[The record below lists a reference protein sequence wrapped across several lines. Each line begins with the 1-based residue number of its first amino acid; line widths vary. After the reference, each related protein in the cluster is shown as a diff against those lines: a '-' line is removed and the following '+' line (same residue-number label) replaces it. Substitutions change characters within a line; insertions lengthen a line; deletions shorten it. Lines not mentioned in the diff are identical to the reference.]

1 MPWRG
6 LGWENHTT
14 SHPNVDRVVGLL
26 NSHDVSERKRAIE
39 TLIPF
44 GFVLLR
50 PLRKAFAD
58 GPNTSRFQEGLCCV
72 YREIRKRL
80 NTTDLIESL
89 SDKDPEIRVDAVR
102 ALRVKSL
109 RGAGL
114 TPEIIRAYI
123 WTLRDSHP
131 RVREEA
137 AKMLCWAAPD
147 MEAHSALVQALR
159 DIDPSVQRQAKLSL
173 NSFRLE
179 SSASVGQGT
188 AFRGAPGFSP
198 MLGWFM
204 DIVNTRVHR

>member
-1 MPWRG
+1 M
-6 LGWENHTT
+6 
-14 SHPNVDRVVGLL
+14 
-26 NSHDVSERKRAIE
+26 SERKRAIE
-39 TLIPF
+39 TLVPL

-50 PLRKAFAD
+50 PLRKAFAE

-102 ALRVKSL
+102 ALRIKSL

-114 TPEIIRAYI
+114 TPEIVRAYI
-123 WTLRDSHP
+123 RTLRDSHP

-147 MEAHSALVQALR
+147 AEAYSALLQALR

-173 NSFRLE
+173 SSFRLE
-179 SSASVGQGT
+179 ASASVEQGT
-188 AFRGAPGFSP
+188 SFHAAPRFSP

-204 DIVNTRVHR
+204 GILNTRVEALILGCRRNGKS